1 MLNTV
6 QILDELKMAFA
17 PSQAESLAMLANKLY
32 MEIANTLIKEGFQEL
47 REIVRV
53 LSERIDRLAEAQS
66 KTEQA
71 VDSFK
76 RTSEENFN
84 RVWKVIVELT
94 EAQKRTEERI
104 NELAEAQKRTE
115 ERVNELTEAQKRTEE
130 RVNELTEAQK
140 RTEERINELAEAQKR
155 TEERVNELTEAQKRT
170 EERVN
175 ELTEA
180 QKRTEERVNEL
191 AEAQKRTE
199 ERVNELAE
207 AQKRT
212 EERINELAEA
222 QAKTEQSL
230 ESFKKTT
237 EENFSRVWKAI
248 DELTE
253 AQKKTE
259 EELKRLVGEHK
270 KTREHLG
277 TLSHTVG
284 YVLEDRAYKGLVGLL
299 KRDFGLEVI
308 EGLRRD
314 YIEVGIDK
322 YEEVNIIGRARVNGK
337 EVWVIGECKSQLKK
351 GDVDE
356 FLRSVKRIEPYVSG
370 EKVIVAV
377 TYQAPPPVRKYV
389 EQKGIKLYFSYELPL

>member
-17 PSQAESLAMLANKLY
+17 PSQAESLAMLADKLY

-94 EAQKRTEERI
+94 
-104 NELAEAQKRTE
+104 
-115 ERVNELTEAQKRTEE
+115 
-130 RVNELTEAQK
+130 
-140 RTEERINELAEAQKR
+140 
-155 TEERVNELTEAQKRT
+155 
-170 EERVN
+170 
-175 ELTEA
+175 
-180 QKRTEERVNEL
+180 
-191 AEAQKRTE
+191 
-199 ERVNELAE
+199 E

-299 KRDFGLEVI
+299 KRDFSLEVI

>member
-17 PSQAESLAMLANKLY
+17 PSQAESLAMLADKLY

-94 EAQKRTEERI
+94 
-104 NELAEAQKRTE
+104 
-115 ERVNELTEAQKRTEE
+115 
-130 RVNELTEAQK
+130 
-140 RTEERINELAEAQKR
+140 
-155 TEERVNELTEAQKRT
+155 
-170 EERVN
+170 
-175 ELTEA
+175 
-180 QKRTEERVNEL
+180 
-191 AEAQKRTE
+191 
-199 ERVNELAE
+199 E

>member
-94 EAQKRTEERI
+94 EAQKRTEER
-104 NELAEAQKRTE
+104 
-115 ERVNELTEAQKRTEE
+115 VNELTEAQKRTEE

-175 ELTEA
+175 ELT
-180 QKRTEERVNEL
+180 
-191 AEAQKRTE
+191 
-199 ERVNELAE
+199 E